1 MMTFFGFLAWL
12 GAVDGGAGASMPGT
26 GTRLSTLAIEL
37 PRSITPAM
45 AGLTVGA
52 FVGVVGFIAV
62 MLLVA
67 RPSRRRSRRVR
78 MGADQVVFI
87 PPYGTMQ
94 RDTPLPPRAFTIPPP
109 SSAHM
114 PVAAPYA
121 RHAHPQHAH
130 PQHAHPQQG
139 HAQPY
144 APAYGPGFRPS
155 TALSAR
161 AFAKMGYAADETSF
175 PDTMSSDPELFVE
188 VDMADDED
196 LFLPSKTPAVTVAP
210 VVVLSGEAPKRADK
224 SEPQLPADKSA
235 PHPLGIIKSSSSA
248 MRVPAV
254 VAAPPPASP
263 APMRAASLADLAYDD
278 SPTEIGE
285 TYFDEP
291 PQPRRRTDPPK
302 IRAKQ
307 PAPPRF
313 PDQAQQLPQATP
325 PPSRAATGPRG

>member
-12 GAVDGGAGASMPGT
+12 GAVDGGSGASMPGA

-37 PRSITPAM
+37 PRSITPEI

-67 RPSRRRSRRVR
+67 RPARRRSRRVR

-114 PVAAPYA
+114 PVGAPYA
-121 RHAHPQHAH
+121 QHGHAQHGHA
-130 PQHAHPQQG
+130 QHG
-139 HAQPY
+139 HAQPH
-144 APAYGPGFRPS
+144 AQAYDPGFRPS

-161 AFAKMGYAADETSF
+161 VFAKMGYAADETSF
-175 PDTMSSDPELFVE
+175 PDAMGSDPELFVE
-188 VDMADDED
+188 VDMTDAEGHV
-196 LFLPSKTPAVTVAP
+196 LPSKTPAVTVAP
-210 VVVLSGEAPKRADK
+210 VVVLSGDAPKRADK
-224 SEPQLPADKSA
+224 SEPVLPADKSA

-248 MRVPAV
+248 MRAPAI
-254 VAAPPPASP
+254 AAAPPASP
-263 APMRAASLADLAYDD
+263 APMRAASIADLAYDD

-302 IRAKQ
+302 IRAKA

-313 PDQAQQLPQATP
+313 PDQAQQVPQLTRP
-325 PPSRAATGPRG
+325 LSRGATGPRG